1 MSITYEIF
9 MRHAEKVTKN
19 AGTVNPT
26 KPMLQ
31 GVFHHPDGSLLVT
44 DSHRLYKADH
54 LHDRTDEALLS
65 PKGKTLNGTFP
76 EVNRLIPT
84 NDPSWSLEID
94 VREFLEATDILHH
107 TGQTVEK
114 EVVIDFK
121 ENKLSFTSIEVK
133 ASYSLSISF
142 QERMSFRALYWL
154 EAMKLFKA
162 AKDERVRLNYY
173 GRMRPITLVSEG
185 GLTVLILPV
194 RRY

>member
-9 MRHAEKVTKN
+9 MRHAEKITKN
-19 AGTVNPT
+19 AETVKPT
-26 KPMLQ
+26 KTMLQ

-44 DSHRLYKADH
+44 DLHRLYKADR
-54 LHDRTDEALLS
+54 LHNRMDGALLS
-65 PKGKTLNGTFP
+65 AKGKTVNGTFP

-84 NDPSWSLEID
+84 NDPHWSMEIN
-94 VREFLEATDILHH
+94 VGEFLEATDLLHH

-114 EVVIDFK
+114 NVVIDFK

-133 ASYSLSISF
+133 ASYSLSVSF
-142 QERMSFRALYWL
+142 QEPMSFKALYWL

-162 AKDERVRLNYY
+162 AKEERVKLNCY
-173 GRMRPITLVSEG
+173 GRMRPITIVGEG
-185 GLTVLILPV
+185 GLTALILPV